1 MSRRKAGRPDEHA
14 PSSVG
19 RDEGGLL
26 FREYDTVFDT
36 WAMRF
41 TQRLIGGLIVRQDR
55 GGLRVASV
63 ELNSIEDM
71 VVLVIEHYGNSE
83 FVQSRVGHRL
93 ILSRLRA
100 AAVDDDPGSAMNLYF
115 DDVVAPLAPGESEP
129 VDGVHWV
136 THPPTPA
143 G

>member
-1 MSRRKAGRPDEHA
+1 MSRRKPERPDEHV
-14 PSSVG
+14 PPPVS

-26 FREYDTVFDT
+26 FREYGTVFDT

-63 ELNSIEDM
+63 ELNSIEDG
-71 VVLVIEHYGNSE
+71 VVVVIEHYGNSE

-100 AAVDDDPGSAMNLYF
+100 VAVDDDPGSAMNMYF
-115 DDVVAPLAPGESEP
+115 DDVVAPIMPGEAEP